1 MPELSLET
9 AKAIVVKAVEYGGL
23 DKSELEN
30 ATDETYLARSKEV
43 LEIVE
48 QADLSGSINE
58 SVLEV
63 LHAAG
68 IAPQSEQTTA
78 AYNQRFGSTAASNGS
93 TQTSPAPSEAQGP
106 DSREQ
111 ASPGPVGSEA
121 DSLPVSD
128 EPAREAAPAEE
139 IDISSIFPGY
149 DDQKVADI
157 KKAILFSCADGSMT
171 AEEWEQIKAY
181 EAAHEERKT
190 ILSLKPEF
198 KAPEPEPVPD
208 PAPVTT
214 GAFAQPTT
222 STTSVSQF
230 TLAGGEGGAGTP
242 LQSDNG
248 DSITAF
254 YNGETISR
262 AHQEGLPIPPQ
273 TTDEGVVMPI
283 DITGIPDPQLS
294 ELATRFH
301 SSFAR
306 TEWLLSQETNRATAA
321 EHIEHESHRD
331 AYIRAYEMHKS
342 AIPEEKRGPTALD
355 AARKL
360 AEKDADDAAK
370 VREFRSKKI
379 RHQMDANE
387 LKALARVYDR
397 SVWRITDELQRR
409 GMVAKNSFA
418 AK

>member
-1 MPELSLET
+1 MPELSLEI

-78 AYNQRFGSTAASNGS
+78 AYNQRFGVTAASNGS
-93 TQTSPAPSEAQGP
+93 TQTLPAPSEAQGP

-111 ASPGPVGSEA
+111 VSPGPVGS
-121 DSLPVSD
+121 P

-198 KAPEPEPVPD
+198 NAPEPEPTPE
-208 PAPVTT
+208 PAPATT

-222 STTSVSQF
+222 SNDTVIIRPMGV
-230 TLAGGEGGAGTP
+230 LAGGEGGAGTP
-242 LQSDNG
+242 PQSDNG

-262 AHQEGLPIPPQ
+262 AQQEGLPIPPQ
-273 TTDEGVVMPI
+273 TTGEGVVMPI
-283 DITGIPDPQLS
+283 DITGITDQQLS